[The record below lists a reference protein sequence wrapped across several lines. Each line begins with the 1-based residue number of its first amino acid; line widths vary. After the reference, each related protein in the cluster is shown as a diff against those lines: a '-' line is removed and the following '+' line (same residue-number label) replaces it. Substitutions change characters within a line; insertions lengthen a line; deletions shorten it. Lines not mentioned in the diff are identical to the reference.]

1 MKALLLGIFLLYGC
15 TTYAEPKQNLNLAA
29 YNGQKNYSTY
39 YYKLANQYRGT
50 GYAAPRRKPD
60 MVEYEKKLRYLLP
73 VSGVKIL
80 RKDAQILLEFPSAI
94 LFEKGAIP
102 GIIPDAYFN
111 VLTKFVY
118 ILLTN
123 KSTLIDIRGY
133 ADSWLLAQKRANAIA
148 GYLCLHGVAYERVIA
163 SGYMDK
169 NKENIVE
176 ITLTPL

>member
-1 MKALLLGIFLLYGC
+1 MKALLLSIFLFYGC
-15 TTYAEPKQNLNLAA
+15 ATHAEPRQNLNLVS
-29 YNGQKNYSTY
+29 YTNKQNNSTY

-50 GYAAPRRKPD
+50 GYTAPRKKPD

-73 VSGVKIL
+73 VYGVKIL
-80 RKDAQILLEFPSAI
+80 RKDAQIFLEFPTAL